1 MSATTLLRA
10 IRKWWWTVL
19 VLMVAGAAAGLGAG
33 FVMQP
38 VYQST
43 AQLVVTY
50 DAPSGAASSDLV
62 QANNYAVQKAYAYTE
77 IAKSPR
83 VLEEVI
89 TSLGLD
95 ATVESVSRELAID
108 APLNT
113 PILALTADAPTAAGA
128 QQKAQAFVDAF
139 SQTVLA
145 IETPSGGGAAP
156 IRIETLQEP
165 LMPEEPVSPDPLVNT
180 ALGLACGLAIGL
192 IWIAVAAVRDR
203 RVHGAASVAE
213 ANAAGADVPRVI
225 GSIPARAGGT
235 ALVDAPHGAGAEAYR
250 TVAAVLGHMPD
261 TRVDVVA
268 VVPATPRDRASAL
281 TVNLALAMSEFGVRV
296 ALVDANLRSG
306 SATAMLGLEGPGLA
320 SVLRGESSVAAALR
334 PVHGVDVLPV
344 GATTQ
349 SPAELMSGSA
359 FAGVVKTLSET
370 HDMVILDAAP
380 ALPLSDT
387 IFAASAAEST
397 ILAVTA
403 GRATRPQL
411 IAAAEGLR
419 AVGVDPVGVVVVDAP
434 VGGVDA
440 DPATALY
447 RDLRPTTA

>member
-19 VLMVAGAAAGLGAG
+19 TLVVVGAAAGLGAG
-33 FVMQP
+33 FVMTP

-50 DAPSGAASSDLV
+50 DAPAGAASSDLV
-62 QANNYAVQKAYAYTE
+62 QANNYAVQKAFAYTE
-77 IAKSPR
+77 IAMSPR
-83 VLEEVI
+83 VIEEVI
-89 TSLGLD
+89 ASLGLD
-95 ATVESVSRELAID
+95 DSVEAVSRELSIE

-113 PILALTADAPTAAGA
+113 PILALSADAPTAAAA
-128 QQKAQAFVDAF
+128 QEKAQAFLNAF
-139 SQTVLA
+139 SQTVLD

-165 LMPEEPVSPDPLVNT
+165 LAPEEPVSPDPLVNI
-180 ALGLACGLAIGL
+180 ALGMAVGLAVGL

-203 RVHGAASVAE
+203 RVHGASSVA
-213 ANAAGADVPRVI
+213 ADGDEVPRVI
-225 GSIPARAGGT
+225 GSIPAKASGSAT
-235 ALVDAPHGAGAEAYR
+235 EIVDAPLSPGAEAYR

-261 TRVDVVA
+261 TRLDIVA
-268 VVPATPRDRASAL
+268 VVPATPRDRSSAL
-281 TVNLALAMSEFGVRV
+281 AVNLALAMSEFGVRV

-306 SATAMLGLEGPGLA
+306 TTSRMLSLDGPGLA
-320 SVLRGESSVAAALR
+320 GVLREETDVASALR
-334 PVHGVDVLPV
+334 TVHGIAVLPV

-349 SPAELMSGSA
+349 SPAELMSGPA
-359 FAGVVKTLSET
+359 FTALVKGLSET

-387 IFAASAAEST
+387 IFAASAAGST
-397 ILAVTA
+397 VLAVTA

-411 IAAAEGLR
+411 GAATAGLR
-419 AVGVDPVGVVVVDAP
+419 AVGIDPVGVVVVGAP

-440 DPATALY
+440 DPSTSLY
-447 RDLRPTTA
+447 RDLRAARA